1 MKTVIPIEWGSPEYD
16 LSVKIRYDVLRKPIG
31 LEFTE
36 EQLEAEWSDIHL
48 ACYNGNA
55 EMMGSLILTVNDDNT
70 LKMRQVAVAE
80 HCQRH
85 GVGRCLVEAAE
96 AYAKHNKHPKIVLNA
111 RELAIPFYLELDY
124 ELIGE
129 PFIEVGIPHNKMHK
143 LLS

>member
-16 LSVKIRYDVLRKPIG
+16 LSVKIRYDLLRKPIG

-36 EQLEAEWSDIHL
+36 AQLEAEWSDVHL
-48 ACYNGNA
+48 ACYDNNA
-55 EMMGSLILTVNDDNT
+55 EMMGSLMLTPQEDKS

-96 AYAKHNKHPKIVLNA
+96 AYAKVNQFPKMILNA
-111 RELAIPFYLELDY
+111 RELAIPFYLQLGY
-124 ELIGE
+124 ELVGDT
-129 PFIEVGIPHNKMHK
+129 FIEVGISHNKMQK
-143 LLS
+143 NL